1 MMKVVKTYEADFNGV
16 SGKWQ
21 SFIVVFEGNLHFP
34 LYLDKFRPMNKKK
47 IVVKLGTN
55 SMTKEDGT
63 LDQELIKDLV
73 RQIADLKENFDVLLV
88 TSGAMGCGR
97 SIIKKKLDY
106 DEVTTRQV
114 YAVVGQVR
122 LMELYANLFGEHGR
136 VVAQMLATKEDFTNR
151 SHILNTKNCIDSLF
165 HEEIIP
171 VMNENDFVCIEE
183 LMFTDNDELALMV
196 SKMIFA
202 DTLIILSNVD
212 GVYDSE
218 KKVISEVAADEMM
231 PRSIVS
237 SEKSSFGK
245 GGMQNKFN
253 VAQMAAKNGTTV
265 FITNS
270 KESDVIT
277 RICNGETV
285 GTKFLPLKS

>member
-1 MMKVVKTYEADFNGV
+1 MLFTSSFSRFIHMKA
-16 SGKWQ
+16 
-21 SFIVVFEGNLHFP
+21 
-34 LYLDKFRPMNKKK
+34 KK
-47 IVVKLGTN
+47 IVIKLGTN
-55 SMTKEDGT
+55 AMTNEDGT
-63 LDQELIKDLV
+63 LNQELIKDLV
-73 RQIADLKENFDVLLV
+73 RQICSLEDEYDVLLV
-88 TSGAMGCGR
+88 TSGAMGAGR
-97 SIIKKKLDY
+97 AILKKHLKY

-165 HEEIIP
+165 HENIIP
-171 VMNENDFVCIEE
+171 IMNENDFVCVEE

-202 DTLIILSNVD
+202 DTLIILSNVN
-212 GVYDSE
+212 GVYGAD
-218 KKVISEVAADEMM
+218 KKVIAEVQADEEM

-245 GGMQNKFN
+245 GGMQNKFT

-265 FITNS
+265 FITSS
-270 KESDVIT
+270 KEKDAIT
-277 RICNGETV
+277 RVCNGECV
-285 GTKFLPLKS
+285 GTKFIPLKS

>member
-1 MMKVVKTYEADFNGV
+1 
-16 SGKWQ
+16 
-21 SFIVVFEGNLHFP
+21 
-34 LYLDKFRPMNKKK
+34 MNKKK
-47 IVVKLGTN
+47 IVVKIGTN
-55 SMTKEDGT
+55 SMTKSDGT
-63 LDQELIKDLV
+63 LDQALIKDLV
-73 RQIADLKENFDVLLV
+73 KQISELKDKFDVLLV

-97 SIIKKKLDY
+97 SIIQRQLKY

-122 LMELYANLFGEHGR
+122 LMEMYANLFGEHKR

-165 HEEIIP
+165 HEGIIP
-171 VMNENDFVCIEE
+171 IMNENDFVCVEE
-183 LMFTDNDELALMV
+183 LMFTDNDELALMA

-202 DTLIILSNVD
+202 DMLIILSNVD
-212 GVYDSE
+212 GIYDAE
-218 KKVISEVAADEMM
+218 KKNIAEIRADEEM

-237 SEKSSFGK
+237 TEKSSFGK
-245 GGMQNKFN
+245 GGMQNKFM

-270 KESDVIT
+270 KTYNVIT
-277 RICNGETV
+277 RICQGESV
-285 GTKFLPLKS
+285 GTKFLPIKD